1 MFEQLRVRFAIKQS
15 FSLGVMLVIV
25 LALIFS
31 YNISKLSNDIDNKL
45 NAMVGASYFN
55 FINGSIDEDGIRK
68 DVGRDTLAIF
78 IDNDNTVYLNDI
90 AFYNAATVKA
100 IIDKVIENGSD
111 GGNLRIDGN
120 YAAYAYRTNAL
131 GQFIYIY
138 DYTLDFEN
146 MRSMLI
152 IMCIAGSLGMIAITI
167 FSFSSARKSVAPIE
181 RAFVKQQELVAN
193 ASHEL
198 KTPLTIINTDIS
210 ILNSSRESMTE
221 EQQKWL
227 DSINGQISRMSNLVT
242 EMLELAKMESG
253 KDNEI
258 KVPVN
263 LSDVTESVVL
273 GAEVLAFEHN
283 ITLESDIRESVMI
296 NGVEAQIEKLI
307 YILVENALKYT
318 DEGGKVT
325 VSVSGDRKKAV
336 LKVKNTGAGIA
347 RENLPKLFDRFY
359 RTDEAHTASNSFGLG
374 LSIAKSIVDSHGGTI
389 GVDSKEGEFT
399 EFVVLFRQ
407 TN

>member
-15 FSLGVMLVIV
+15 LSLGVMLVIV

-31 YNISKLSNDIDNKL
+31 YNLSKLSNDIDSKL

-55 FINGSIDEDGIRK
+55 FINGSLDEDGIKK

-78 IDNDNTVYLNDI
+78 IDNENTVFLSDI
-90 AFYNAATVKA
+90 GFYDASTIKA
-100 IIDKVIENGSD
+100 IIEKVLENESD
-111 GGNLRIDGN
+111 SGNLRINGN
-120 YAAYAYRTNAL
+120 YAAYAYRINAL
-131 GQFIYIY
+131 GRFIYIY
-138 DYTLDFEN
+138 DYTVDFEN

-152 IMCIAGSLGMIAITI
+152 IMCIAGSLGMIAITL
-167 FSFSSARKSVAPIE
+167 FSFNSARKSVAPIE
-181 RAFVKQQELVAN
+181 KAFVKQQELVAN

-210 ILNSSRESMTE
+210 ILNSSRESLTA
-221 EQQKWL
+221 EQRKWL

-253 KDNEI
+253 KNNEI

-263 LSDVTESVVL
+263 LSEVAESVVL

-283 ITLESDIRESVMI
+283 ITFETDIKSSVMI

-307 YILVENALKYT
+307 YILTENALKYT

-374 LSIAKSIVDSHGGTI
+374 LAIAKSIVDSHGGTI

-407 TN
+407 SN

>member
-15 FSLGVMLVIV
+15 LSLGVMLVIV

-31 YNISKLSNDIDNKL
+31 YNLSKLSNDIDSKL

-55 FINGSIDEDGIRK
+55 FINGSLDEDGIKK

-78 IDNDNTVYLNDI
+78 IDNENTVFLSDI
-90 AFYNAATVKA
+90 GFYDASTIKA
-100 IIDKVIENGSD
+100 IIEKVLENESD
-111 GGNLRIDGN
+111 SGNLRINGN
-120 YAAYAYRTNAL
+120 YAAYAYRINAL
-131 GQFIYIY
+131 GRFIYIY
-138 DYTLDFEN
+138 DYTVDFEN

-152 IMCIAGSLGMIAITI
+152 IMCIAGSLGMIAITL

-181 RAFVKQQELVAN
+181 KAFVKQQELVAN

-210 ILNSSRESMTE
+210 ILNSSRESLTA
-221 EQQKWL
+221 EQRKWL

-253 KDNEI
+253 KNNEI

-263 LSDVTESVVL
+263 LSEVAESVVL

-283 ITLESDIRESVMI
+283 ITFESDIKGSVMI

-307 YILVENALKYT
+307 YILIENALKYT

-374 LSIAKSIVDSHGGTI
+374 LAIAKSIVDSHGGTI

-407 TN
+407 AN

>member
-15 FSLGVMLVIV
+15 LSLGVMLVIV

-31 YNISKLSNDIDNKL
+31 YNVSKLSNDIDSKL

-55 FINGSIDEDGIRK
+55 FINGSLDEDGIKK

-78 IDNDNTVYLNDI
+78 IDNENTVFLNDI
-90 AFYNAATVKA
+90 GFYDASTIKA
-100 IIDKVIENGSD
+100 LIEKVLENESD
-111 GGNLRIDGN
+111 SGNLRINGN
-120 YAAYAYRTNAL
+120 YAAYAYRINAL
-131 GQFIYIY
+131 GRFIYIY
-138 DYTLDFEN
+138 DYTVDFEN

-152 IMCIAGSLGMIAITI
+152 IMCIAGSLGMIAITL
-167 FSFSSARKSVAPIE
+167 FSFNSARKSVAPIE
-181 RAFVKQQELVAN
+181 KAFVKQQELVAN

-210 ILNSSRESMTE
+210 ILNSSRESLTA
-221 EQQKWL
+221 EQRKWL

-253 KDNEI
+253 KNNDI

-263 LSDVTESVVL
+263 LSEVAESVVL

-283 ITLESDIRESVMI
+283 ITFETDIKSSVMI

-307 YILVENALKYT
+307 YILTENALKYT

-374 LSIAKSIVDSHGGTI
+374 LAIAKSIVDSHGGTI

-407 TN
+407 SN

>member
-15 FSLGVMLVIV
+15 LSLGVMLVIV

-31 YNISKLSNDIDNKL
+31 YNLSKLSNDIDSKL

-55 FINGSIDEDGIRK
+55 FINGSLDENGIKK

-78 IDNDNTVYLNDI
+78 IDNENTVFLSDI
-90 AFYNAATVKA
+90 GFYDASTIKA
-100 IIDKVIENGSD
+100 IIEKVLENESD
-111 GGNLRIDGN
+111 SGNLRINGN
-120 YAAYAYRTNAL
+120 YAAYAYRINAL
-131 GQFIYIY
+131 GRFIYIY
-138 DYTLDFEN
+138 DYTVDFEN

-152 IMCIAGSLGMIAITI
+152 IMCIAGSLGMIAITL
-167 FSFSSARKSVAPIE
+167 FSFNSARKSVAPIE
-181 RAFVKQQELVAN
+181 KAFVKQQELVAN

-210 ILNSSRESMTE
+210 ILNSSRESLTA
-221 EQQKWL
+221 EQRKWL

-253 KDNEI
+253 KNNEI

-263 LSDVTESVVL
+263 LSEVAESVVL

-283 ITLESDIRESVMI
+283 ITFETDIKSSVMI

-307 YILVENALKYT
+307 YILIENALKYT

-374 LSIAKSIVDSHGGTI
+374 LAIAKSIVDSHGGTI

-407 TN
+407 SN